1 MEYKRK
7 KKMKYMGYNS
17 KCSTK
22 MEYKRKK
29 KMKYMGYNSKPVDY
43 GKMEHKGKRGN

>member
-17 KCSTK
+17 KSI
-22 MEYKRKK
+22 
-29 KMKYMGYNSKPVDY
+29 DY
-43 GKMEHKGKRGN
+43 GKMEQKGKRGN